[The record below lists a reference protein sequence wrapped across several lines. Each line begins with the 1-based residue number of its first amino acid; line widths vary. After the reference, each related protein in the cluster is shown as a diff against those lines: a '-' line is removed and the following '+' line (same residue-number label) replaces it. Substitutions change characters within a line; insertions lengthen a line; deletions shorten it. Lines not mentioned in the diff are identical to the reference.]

1 MAYNLES
8 LAKILEQV
16 LHPDH
21 HRHIWI
27 LDPDKKPLLE
37 SLLEKVRS
45 LRKFFENS
53 SSAVSTVDGIRD
65 LERLVGAAAQDAE
78 DILESHLTD
87 QIISAPGGKGFTL
100 SPPNLPE
107 LNTRLDSAVEEMKK
121 ITSKIRMA
129 KAQDQE
135 AKTVV
140 VGISEDVD
148 KLLDWLTQD
157 SEALKVIPIVGMGG
171 IGKSTLARHLYDNSG
186 VISHFDVR
194 AWTTVSQNYDVRKI
208 LLDLLGC
215 VIGELTDEMLKEEDD
230 QLGLHLH
237 QNLKGRRYLIV
248 LDDIWDTKPWDDA
261 RRYLPD
267 DGNDSRILVTT
278 RETKVADYT
287 GSVDSHHQMNLL
299 KDDSSWKLLHQKV
312 FAPQETCTPELE
324 EVGKRIANNC
334 RGLPLAINVI
344 GGLLSQAKR
353 SPESWE
359 QIAKDVSSVVADEE
373 QFSNIL
379 SLSYNN
385 LPYHLKPC
393 FLYMG
398 AFPENYEIRASRL
411 VKLWAAEGFL
421 KRVSDKSP
429 EETAE
434 ICLKA
439 LVDRNLIFVH
449 RQEPKGNV
457 RSYSLHDLLRDLCV
471 RKAHEEKFL
480 LVKAPDSLPR
490 ETLQLRR
497 MSTQDTNISA
507 KQMQYARS
515 FLFTG
520 AASPEIL
527 SDVVSEFRLLRVLDI
542 LGIKSDQF
550 PEEILQLVNLRYL
563 ALSSA
568 ESLPSSISRLR
579 ILQTLIVQAIASSS
593 WPCTVTPEILD
604 MTQLRHI
611 KFKGTYVQYHDKNR
625 TRSVVQKNLLSLST
639 IAISQ
644 LSDKFFDTVRN
655 LKELGIICDCP
666 SSPETDLTLPHKL
679 EKLKC
684 SSTDLSF
691 TDIFLSCLIFP
702 STLKKL
708 TVSSCIIMDGHM
720 NKIGELPNL
729 EVLKLQ
735 KDQFDSST
743 WEPTEGEFPRLRFL
757 LLEDLNLVNW
767 TADDSHFPR
776 LEHLVIRGCS
786 DLEEIPPGIGEI
798 TTLEIIE
805 VQRSSATAVASAL
818 KIQEEQADYGV
829 QVRFGPSSQ

>member
-8 LAKILEQV
+8 LVKILEQI

-21 HRHIWI
+21 HKPIWV

-65 LERLVGAAAQDAE
+65 LESFVGAAAQDAE

-107 LNTRLDSAVEEMKK
+107 LNIRLDSAVEEMKK

-171 IGKSTLARHLYDNSG
+171 IGKSTLARHLYDNS
-186 VISHFDVR
+186 
-194 AWTTVSQNYDVRKI
+194 
-208 LLDLLGC
+208 
-215 VIGELTDEMLKEEDD
+215 DEMLKEEDE

-261 RRYLPD
+261 RRYFLD
-267 DGNDSRILVTT
+267 DGNDSRIVVTT

-287 GSVDSHHQMNLL
+287 SSVESHHQMNLL
-299 KDDSSWKLLHQKV
+299 KDDFSWKLLHQKV

-324 EVGKRIANNC
+324 EVGKKIANNC

-359 QIAKDVSSVVADEE
+359 QIAKDVSSVVADKE
-373 QFSNIL
+373 QLI
-379 SLSYNN
+379 
-385 LPYHLKPC
+385 
-393 FLYMG
+393 
-398 AFPENYEIRASRL
+398 
-411 VKLWAAEGFL
+411 KLWAAEGFL

-429 EETAE
+429 EEAAE
-434 ICLKA
+434 IYLKA

-471 RKAHEEKFL
+471 RKAHEE
-480 LVKAPDSLPR
+480 V
-490 ETLQLRR
+490 
-497 MSTQDTNISA
+497 STRQGTR
-507 KQMQYARS
+507 Q
-515 FLFTG
+515 
-520 AASPEIL
+520 SPERHTTIA
-527 SDVVSEFRLLRVLDI
+527 SLLKVLDI

-568 ESLPSSISRLR
+568 ETLPSSISRLR
-579 ILQTLIVQAIASSS
+579 ILQTLIVQAITSSS

-611 KFKGTYVQYHDKNR
+611 KFKGTYVWYHDKNR
-625 TRSVVQKNLLSLST
+625 IRSVVQKNLLSLST

-644 LSDKFFDTVRN
+644 LSDKLFETVRN

-666 SSPETDLTLPHKL
+666 SSPERDLTLPHKL

-684 SSTDLSF
+684 SSTDLSY
-691 TDIFLSCLIFP
+691 THVFLSRLIFP

-708 TVSSCIIMDGHM
+708 IVSGCIILDGHM
-720 NKIGELPNL
+720 KKIGALSNL
-729 EVLKLQ
+729 EVLKLR
-735 KDQFDSST
+735 KDHFDSST
-743 WEPTEGEFPRLRFL
+743 WEPTEGEFSRLRFL

-767 TADDSHFPR
+767 IADDSHFPR

-805 VQRSSATAVASAL
+805 VQRSSASAVASAV
-818 KIQEEQADYGV
+818 KIQDEQADYGV

>member
-8 LAKILEQV
+8 LVKILEQI

-21 HRHIWI
+21 HKPIWI
-27 LDPDKKPLLE
+27 LDPDKKPMIE
-37 SLLEKVRS
+37 SLLEKARS
-45 LRKFFENS
+45 LRNFFENS
-53 SSAVSTVDGIRD
+53 SSAVTVDGIRD
-65 LERLVGAAAQDAE
+65 LESFVGAAAQDAE

-87 QIISAPGGKGFTL
+87 QILSAPGGKGFTL
-100 SPPNLPE
+100 SPPNLSE
-107 LNTRLDSAVEEMKK
+107 LNTRLDSAVEEMRK
-121 ITSKIRMA
+121 IMSRIRMA
-129 KAQDQE
+129 KQDQDP
-135 AKTVV
+135 KNVV
-140 VGISEDVD
+140 VGITEDVN
-148 KLLDWLTQD
+148 KLRDWLTNLQD
-157 SEALKVIPIVGMGG
+157 TGARKVVPIVGMGG
-171 IGKSTLARHLYDNSG
+171 IGKSTLARHLYDDSFI
-186 VISHFDVR
+186 ISHFDTR
-194 AWTTVSQNYDVRKI
+194 AWSTVSQNYNVHKI

-215 VIGELTDEMLKEEDD
+215 VTGKPTDEMLGEEDD
-230 QLGLHLH
+230 QLGLRLH
-237 QNLKGRRYLIV
+237 QNLKRRRYLIV
-248 LDDIWDTKPWDDA
+248 LDDIWNIEPWEHIA
-261 RRYLPD
+261 RRYFPD
-267 DGNDSRILVTT
+267 DGNGSRIIVTT
-278 RETKVADYT
+278 RESKVADDT
-287 GSVDSHHQMNLL
+287 GSGSPHHLMNLL
-299 KDDSSWKLLHQKV
+299 KDDESWKLLHQKV
-312 FAPQETCTPELE
+312 FATQETCTPELE
-324 EVGKRIANNC
+324 DVGRRIANNC

-359 QIAKDVSSVVADEE
+359 QIAKDVSSVVADKE

-411 VKLWAAEGFL
+411 IKLWVSEGFL
-421 KRVSDKSP
+421 KPVSDTSP
-429 EETAE
+429 EEAAQ
-434 ICLKA
+434 IYLKA

-449 RQEPKGNV
+449 RQEPKGNAK
-457 RSYSLHDLLRDLCV
+457 SYSLHDLLRDLCV

-480 LVKAPDSLPR
+480 LVKAPDGLPSD
-490 ETLQLRR
+490 TLQLRR
-497 MSTQDTNISA
+497 MSTRDPNISA

-520 AASPEIL
+520 AASREIL

-568 ESLPSSISRLR
+568 ETLPSSISRLR

-593 WPCTVTPEILD
+593 WPCAITPAILD

-611 KFKGTYVQYHDKNR
+611 KFKGTYVRYHDKIR
-625 TRSVVQKNLLSLST
+625 TRSVVQKNLISLST

-644 LSDKFFDTVRN
+644 LSHKFLETVGN
-655 LKELGIICDCP
+655 MKELGIICGCP
-666 SSPETDLTLPHKL
+666 SSPERDLTLPHKL

-684 SSTDLSF
+684 SSTDLSY
-691 TDIFLSCLIFP
+691 TQVFLSCLIFP

-708 TVSSCIIMDGHM
+708 TVSGCIIMDGHM

-729 EVLKLQ
+729 EVLKLR
-735 KDQFDSST
+735 KDHFDSSM
-743 WEPTEGEFPRLRFL
+743 WEPSEGGFSRLRFL
-757 LLEDLNLVNW
+757 LLEDLDLVNW
-767 TADDSHFPR
+767 IADYSHFPR

-805 VQRSSATAVASAL
+805 VQRSSASAVASAL

-829 QVRFGPSSQ
+829 QVRFGPSH

>member
-8 LAKILEQV
+8 LVKILEQI
-16 LHPDH
+16 LHHPDH
-21 HRHIWI
+21 HKPIWI

-37 SLLEKVRS
+37 SLLEKARS
-45 LRKFFENS
+45 LRNFFGNS

-78 DILESHLTD
+78 DILEFHLTD
-87 QIISAPGGKGFTL
+87 QILSAPGGKGFTL

-107 LNTRLDSAVEEMKK
+107 LNTRLDSAVEDMRK
-121 ITSKIRMA
+121 IMSKIRMA
-129 KAQDQE
+129 KAQDQGP
-135 AKTVV
+135 KTVV

-148 KLLDWLTQD
+148 KLLDWLTISQD
-157 SEALKVIPIVGMGG
+157 SKALKIIPIVGMGG
-171 IGKSTLARHLYDNSG
+171 ID
-186 VISHFDVR
+186 DV
-194 AWTTVSQNYDVRKI
+194 
-208 LLDLLGC
+208 
-215 VIGELTDEMLKEEDD
+215 
-230 QLGLHLH
+230 
-237 QNLKGRRYLIV
+237 
-248 LDDIWDTKPWDDA
+248 WDTKPWDDA
-261 RRYLPD
+261 RRYFPD
-267 DGNDSRILVTT
+267 DGNDSRIVVTT
-278 RETKVADYT
+278 RETKVANYT
-287 GSVDSHHQMNLL
+287 SSVDSHHHMNLL

-359 QIAKDVSSVVADEE
+359 QIAKDVSSAVADEE
-373 QFSNIL
+373 QFLNIL

-429 EETAE
+429 EEAAE
-434 ICLKA
+434 IYLKA
-439 LVDRNLIFVH
+439 LVDRNLIFIH

-480 LVKAPDSLPR
+480 LVKEPDGPPR
-490 ETLQLRR
+490 DTLQLRR

-507 KQMQYARS
+507 KQMQHARS

-550 PEEILQLVNLRYL
+550 PEEILQLVNLR
-563 ALSSA
+563 
-568 ESLPSSISRLR
+568 
-579 ILQTLIVQAIASSS
+579 
-593 WPCTVTPEILD
+593 
-604 MTQLRHI
+604 
-611 KFKGTYVQYHDKNR
+611 

-644 LSDKFFDTVRN
+644 LSDKFFETVRN
-655 LKELGIICDCP
+655 LKELGIICDSP
-666 SSPETDLTLPHKL
+666 SSPERDLILPHKL
-679 EKLKC
+679 KNSNVAPVICRLQT
-684 SSTDLSF
+684 S
-691 TDIFLSCLIFP
+691 SCL
-702 STLKKL
+702 
-708 TVSSCIIMDGHM
+708 VSFSIY
-720 NKIGELPNL
+720 PQ
-729 EVLKLQ
+729 EV
-735 KDQFDSST
+735 DS
-743 WEPTEGEFPRLRFL
+743 
-757 LLEDLNLVNW
+757 
-767 TADDSHFPR
+767 DDSHFPR

-786 DLEEIPPGIGEI
+786 NLEEIPAGIGEI

-805 VQRSSATAVASAL
+805 VQHSSASAVASAV

-829 QVRFGPSSQ
+829 QVRFGPSS

>member
-8 LAKILEQV
+8 LVKILEQI
-16 LHPDH
+16 LHQPDH
-21 HRHIWI
+21 HNPIWI

-53 SSAVSTVDGIRD
+53 SSAVTVDGIRD

-78 DILESHLTD
+78 DILESHLKD
-87 QIISAPGGKGFTL
+87 QILSAPGGKGFTL

-107 LNTRLDSAVEEMKK
+107 LNTRLDSAVEDMKK
-121 ITSKIRMA
+121 IMSKIRMA
-129 KAQDQE
+129 KAQDQDP
-135 AKTVV
+135 KTVV

-148 KLLDWLTQD
+148 KLLDWLTISQD
-157 SEALKVIPIVGMGG
+157 FKALKVVPLVGMGG
-171 IGKSTLARHLYDNSG
+171 IGKSTLARHLYDHSF
-186 VISHFDVR
+186 VVSHFDVR
-194 AWTTVSQNYDVRKI
+194 AWSTVSQNYNVRKI

-230 QLGLHLH
+230 QS
-237 QNLKGRRYLIV
+237 
-248 LDDIWDTKPWDDA
+248 DIF
-261 RRYLPD
+261 PD
-267 DGNDSRILVTT
+267 DGNDSRIVVTT
-278 RETKVADYT
+278 RETKVANYT
-287 GSVDSHHQMNLL
+287 SSVDSHHHMNLL

-312 FAPQETCTPELE
+312 IAPQETCTHELE

-359 QIAKDVSSVVADEE
+359 QIAKDVSSAVADEE

-421 KRVSDKSP
+421 KRVSDKRP
-429 EETAE
+429 EEAAE
-434 ICLKA
+434 IYLKA

-480 LVKAPDSLPR
+480 LVKAPDGPPR
-490 ETLQLRR
+490 DTLQLRR

-507 KQMQYARS
+507 KQMQHARS

-550 PEEILQLVNLRYL
+550 PEEILQLVNLR
-563 ALSSA
+563 S
-568 ESLPSSISRLR
+568 
-579 ILQTLIVQAIASSS
+579 
-593 WPCTVTPEILD
+593 
-604 MTQLRHI
+604 
-611 KFKGTYVQYHDKNR
+611 
-625 TRSVVQKNLLSLST
+625 RSVVQKNLLSLST

-644 LSDKFFDTVRN
+644 LSDKFFETVRN
-655 LKELGIICDCP
+655 LKELGIICDSP
-666 SSPETDLTLPHKL
+666 SSPERDLILPHKL

-684 SSTDLSF
+684 SSSDLSF
-691 TDIFLSCLIFP
+691 TDVFLSRLIFP

-708 TVSSCIIMDGHM
+708 TVSSCIILEGHM
-720 NKIGELPNL
+720 KKIGELSNL

-735 KDQFDSST
+735 KDHFDSST
-743 WEPTEGEFPRLRFL
+743 WEPTEGEFSRLRFL

-767 TADDSHFPR
+767 IADDSHFPR

-786 DLEEIPPGIGEI
+786 NLEEIPPGIGEI

-805 VQRSSATAVASAL
+805 VQRSSAYAVASAV

-829 QVRFGPSSQ
+829 QVRFGPSS